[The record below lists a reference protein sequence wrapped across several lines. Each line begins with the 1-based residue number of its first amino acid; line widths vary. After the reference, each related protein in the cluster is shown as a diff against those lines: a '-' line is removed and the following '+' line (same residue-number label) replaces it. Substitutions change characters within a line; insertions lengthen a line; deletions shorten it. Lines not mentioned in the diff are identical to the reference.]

1 MPFARISHLSLFT
14 LVMIG
19 CLATIITS
27 GILVGEYNVEF
38 QIREIPPTE
47 GIETRTRYLLFCG
60 IWTFLFSLGS
70 ILGLNVSPDHLL
82 FSIVGHLIWLLVT
95 LVLFV
100 SGSAALTAV
109 IRGKDYNHQT
119 RLEILAGFAWA
130 DSVLIFLAILLILSV
145 GLGRRNGLGGSL
157 LASPNAA

>member
-1 MPFARISHLSLFT
+1 MPFARISHLSIFT
-14 LVMIG
+14 FVMIA

-27 GILVGEYNVEF
+27 GILVGEYNKHEM
-38 QIREIPPTE
+38 PPTE

-60 IWTFLFSLGS
+60 IWTFILSLVS
-70 ILGLNVSPDHLL
+70 ILGLSSAPDHLL
-82 FSIVGHLIWLLVT
+82 FSIAGHLIWLLVT

-100 SGSAALTAV
+100 SGAAALTAV
-109 IRGKDYNHQT
+109 IRGEHYQHQK

-130 DSVLIFLAILLILSV
+130 DSVLIFSAILLVLSV

-157 LASPNAA
+157 LASPSAA

>member
-1 MPFARISHLSLFT
+1 MAFARISHSALFT

-27 GILVGEYNVEF
+27 GILVGEYNVEH
-38 QIREIPPTE
+38 EMPPTE

-60 IWTFLFSLGS
+60 IWTFLLSLVS
-70 ILGLNVSPDHLL
+70 ILGLSSSPDHLL
-82 FSIVGHLIWLLVT
+82 FSIAGHLVWLLVT

-100 SGSAALTAV
+100 SGAAALTAV
-109 IRGKDYNHQT
+109 IRGEHYNHQT

-130 DSVLIFLAILLILSV
+130 DSILIFLAILLILSV

-157 LASPNAA
+157 LASPSAA